1 MKKIVLLAA
10 FALASLFTFAQ
21 RTIDWQTLS
30 IDSPASMR
38 STPTGT
44 PINLQVVLKNLG
56 PDSLTVADTVFFQFA
71 ITNTNPVIYYPGPD
85 QNSFNIFKPTK
96 TYKTGDT
103 MIVRR
108 PLSINLVANN
118 SLNAN
123 LRVISIVRGAD
134 ITAEGQAALTNNVAV
149 KTITWFNPQGWA
161 VGLGEEFELAAS
173 TLKVYPNP
181 VSDVLNF
188 DIDYN
193 KASTVNVLDI
203 TGKLI
208 ETVSF
213 DLNKAQVNVS
223 NYNKGIYLYQVMTTE
238 GELLKAGKFNVN

>member
-30 IDSPASMR
+30 IDSPSVMR
-38 STPTGT
+38 STATGT
-44 PINLQVVLKNLG
+44 VINLQAVLKNLG
-56 PDSLTVADTVFFQFA
+56 PDSITVGDSVWFQFA
-71 ITNTNPVIYYPGPD
+71 ITNLNPIIYYPGPS
-85 QNSFNIFKPTK
+85 QNTYNIIRPTK

-103 MIVRR
+103 MIVIRNLTTTAIVNTT
-108 PLSINLVANN
+108 LS
-118 SLNAN
+118 AN
-123 LRVISIVRGAD
+123 LGVISFVRGTG
-134 ITAEGQAALTNNVAV
+134 ITAEGQATGANNTVL
-149 KTITWFNPQGWA
+149 KTVTWFNQAGFP
-161 VGLGEEFELAAS
+161 LGKAEEFELAAS

>member
-1 MKKIVLLAA
+1 MKKSVLLAT
-10 FALASLFTFAQ
+10 FALVSLFTFAQ
-21 RTIDWQTLS
+21 RNIDWQTLS
-30 IDSPASMR
+30 IDSPSAMR
-38 STPTGT
+38 STATGT
-44 PINLQVVLKNLG
+44 VINLQAVLKNLG
-56 PDSLTVADTVFFQFA
+56 PDSITVADTVLFQFA
-71 ITNTNPVIYYPGPD
+71 ITNLNPVLYYPGPN
-85 QNSFNIFKPTK
+85 QNSFNIIRPTK

-103 MIVRR
+103 MIVTRA
-108 PLSINLVANN
+108 LTTALVVTNTA
-118 SLNAN
+118 SAN
-123 LRVISIVRGAD
+123 LRVISVVTGTG
-134 ITAEGQAALTNNVAV
+134 ITDEGQATLANNAAL
-149 KTITWFNPQGWA
+149 KTVTWFNPQGFP
-161 VGLGEEFELAAS
+161 LGKAEEFELAAS

-193 KASTVNVLDI
+193 KASAVNVLDI